1 MRKLIIPAAALAAFS
16 VPAAAQEAPVDGID
30 TAPLAEMAEQMRDP
44 AKQQELSAMLQAMTQ
59 VLLDAP
65 IAPLAKAA
73 ADMAG
78 EKAEDID
85 PDLTL
90 RQMTPDA
97 EVVTDE
103 IARNV
108 PRMMDMM
115 SGMSEG
121 LAAMTPALKEMAER
135 MKDAFPAR
143 D

>member
-1 MRKLIIPAAALAAFS
+1 MRKIILPVAALAAVS
-16 VPAAAQEAPVDGID
+16 VPAAAQDTGDVGID
-30 TAPLAEMAEQMRDP
+30 TAPMAEMAEQLRDP
-44 AKQQELSAMLQAMTQ
+44 ERQRELSMMLETMTQ
-59 VLLDAP
+59 VLLDVP

-97 EVVTDE
+97 EFVTGE

-108 PRMMDMM
+108 PRMMEMM
-115 SGMSEG
+115 GSMSEG
-121 LAAMTPALKEMAER
+121 LAAMTPALKQMAER